1 MPACTPDLCRRHPG
15 IGAVPPGDE
24 HASRRC
30 GINQIAIELSLN
42 RHIL

>member
-1 MPACTPDLCRRHPG
+1 MPAFTPDLCRRRLG

-30 GINQIAIELSLN
+30 DINQIAIELSLN
-42 RHIL
+42 CHIL